1 MAPAMSPMTAFDEL
15 VRTEAAV
22 FARSR
27 CLVTDLFSPG
37 MKSAS
42 ATLLKV
48 LEVKGKVESVGLR
61 VTTVRD
67 RRGTLWYLR
76 NGEILKVG
84 NSSQRSRS

>member
-27 CLVTDLFSPG
+27 CLVTDLLSPG

-48 LEVKGKVESVGLR
+48 LVMALE
-61 VTTVRD
+61 D
-67 RRGTLWYLR
+67 
-76 NGEILKVG
+76 IF
-84 NSSQRSRS
+84 